1 MARRN
6 RSCAFHRRVSFE
18 ALEDRRLLSTVSFTG
33 DSEITDESAGSFSI
47 PVTLSDN
54 VSTIG
59 FDWAGPIGL
68 ASDSAG
74 NLYVYQSDDAGTVSK
89 VTPEGVISKFA
100 AGFQPLGER
109 AGDLAFGP
117 NGNLYVANPG
127 ANAVNEVT
135 PQGKISTFVTGL
147 NNAYGLA
154 FDSAGNLY
162 VSDPEDNTISKV
174 TPQAKISAFA
184 SGLDRPTGLAFG
196 PDGFLYVANKSNG
209 TIVQLDSGDTPS
221 TAAPSPTSATPMPWP
236 STRLATST
244 SPTPAPVTWT
254 R

>member
-1 MARRN
+1 M
-6 RSCAFHRRVSFE
+6 
-18 ALEDRRLLSTVSFTG
+18 
-33 DSEITDESAGSFSI
+33 
-47 PVTLSDN
+47 
-54 VSTIG
+54 
-59 FDWAGPIGL
+59 
-68 ASDSAG
+68 
-74 NLYVYQSDDAGTVSK
+74 SK

-174 TPQAKISAFA
+174 TPQAKISA
-184 SGLDRPTGLAFG
+184 
-196 PDGFLYVANKSNG
+196 
-209 TIVQLDSGDTPS
+209 
-221 TAAPSPTSATPMPWP
+221 PSPPGSTDPRAWP
-236 STRLATST
+236 SARMGSST
-244 SPTPAPVTWT
+244 SPTNPTAP
-254 R
+254 